1 MNRVI
6 IAIGRQFGSG
16 GREIGKALASSLDI
30 PYYDKDLIA
39 LAAKKSGMSPEIF
52 EQFDEKP
59 TKSLL
64 YSLAIGS
71 YMFGSR
77 VSTVSDMPMSDKLYT
92 LQANIIQDLAKQG
105 SCILIGR
112 CADYI
117 LRDDPDLISLFIHA
131 PLAYRKRRIESL
143 YNVPQDKIE
152 GMLAKADK
160 SRANYYNYYTEKKWG
175 SASNYDL
182 SIDSSLL
189 SLEDTVKFLRE
200 YVELKK
206 G

>member
-143 YNVPQDKIE
+143 YSVPQDKIE

-160 SRANYYNYYTEKKWG
+160 SRANYYNYYTERKWG

>member
-77 VSTVSDMPMSDKLYT
+77 VSTVSDMPMNDKLYT
-92 LQANIIQDLAKQG
+92 LQVNIIQDLAKQG

-143 YNVPQDKIE
+143 YSVPQDKIE

-160 SRANYYNYYTEKKWG
+160 SRANYYNYYTERKWG